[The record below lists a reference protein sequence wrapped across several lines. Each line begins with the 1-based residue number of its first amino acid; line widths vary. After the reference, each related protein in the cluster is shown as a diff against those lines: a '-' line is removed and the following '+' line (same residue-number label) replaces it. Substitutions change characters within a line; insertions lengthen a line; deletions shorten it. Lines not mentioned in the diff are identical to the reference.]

1 MFIKERK
8 LLNAQELKEKIILT
22 SQTQKIIENNLNELK
37 NIISG
42 KSDKFLIIIGPCS
55 VTDEKSIC
63 NYAQKL
69 LKIYD
74 AMRQKIFI
82 VLRVFTVK
90 SRTNLNSYKGLV
102 HQPNLFETENLYN
115 GIIMHRKIILKIIEL
130 TGFAIANEFVY
141 PQIFNYADD
150 LISYYTLGARTC
162 DSQMHKLFL
171 SGTDVPVGVKNS
183 QAGNLFENI
192 SSIQNSHKLFLD
204 GYETKTTGN
213 IFAHAILR
221 GTNFNLNNAA
231 LSEITNLNTNY
242 HYENLIET
250 IKKYPPLENKFIIV
264 DTNHS
269 NSNKNSFEQPRIAK
283 EILFNRKQNDLIKK
297 YVRGL
302 MIESFLE
309 SGRQNE
315 NGMVFG
321 KSITDPCLG
330 IYETEKLLNYIAQH
344 L

>member
-1 MFIKERK
+1 MFIREKK
-8 LLNAQELKEKIILT
+8 LLSAHELKEKIALDM
-22 SQTQKIIENNLNELK
+22 QTQKIIENNLSELK
-37 NIISG
+37 NIISD
-42 KSDKFLIIIGPCS
+42 KSDKFLLIIGPCS

-63 NYAQKL
+63 DYAQKL
-69 LKIYD
+69 LKIYE
-74 AMRQKIFI
+74 AIRQKIFI
-82 VLRVFTVK
+82 VLRVFTIK

-102 HQPNLFETENLYN
+102 HQPNVNEPENLYG
-115 GIIMHRKIILKIIEL
+115 GITLHRKIILKLIKL

-141 PQIFNYADD
+141 PEIFNYADD
-150 LISYYTLGARTC
+150 LISYYTLGARSSN
-162 DSQMHKLFL
+162 SQMHKLFL
-171 SGTDVPVGVKNS
+171 SGIDVPVGIKNS
-183 QAGNLFENI
+183 LSGNLFENI
-192 SSIQNSHKLFLD
+192 SAVQNSHKLFLD

-221 GTNFNLNNAA
+221 GTNFNLNSPV
-231 LSEITNLNTNY
+231 LSETTNLNTNY
-242 HYENLIET
+242 HYENLIDT

-264 DTNHS
+264 DTNHA

-283 EILFNRKQNDLIKK
+283 EILFNRTQNDLIKK

-302 MIESFLE
+302 MIESFL
-309 SGRQNE
+309 GNGNQNE

-330 IYETEKLLNYIAQH
+330 IYETEKLLNYIAEN